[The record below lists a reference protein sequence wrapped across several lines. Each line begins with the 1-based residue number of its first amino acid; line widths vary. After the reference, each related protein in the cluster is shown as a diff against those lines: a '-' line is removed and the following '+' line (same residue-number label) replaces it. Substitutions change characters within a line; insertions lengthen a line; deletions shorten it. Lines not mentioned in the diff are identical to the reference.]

1 MELTEMTAYKVMQ
14 LLITDVDDGTVP
26 GIVVYSSILRYSNI
40 KQ

>member
-1 MELTEMTAYKVMQ
+1 MELMEMTAYKVMQ

-26 GIVVYSSILRYSNI
+26 AIFRSLRYSNI